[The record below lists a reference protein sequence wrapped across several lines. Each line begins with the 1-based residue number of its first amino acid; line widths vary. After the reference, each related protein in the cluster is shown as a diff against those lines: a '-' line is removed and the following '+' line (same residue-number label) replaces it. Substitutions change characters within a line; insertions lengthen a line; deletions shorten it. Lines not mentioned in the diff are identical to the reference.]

1 MPWRSTNPSGPG
13 HPRYAPALSMT
24 VSPTLDASN
33 APRGKRWWRLPLW
46 LLVAVVLL
54 EVLIN
59 VALNVGV
66 VQAIM
71 RRGTD
76 RTQLSWQRAWWL
88 WPVGRLH
95 LKGFTLTNQDT
106 QRWWKVEVDALTA
119 GVSLTGLLRKRVDVY
134 GIDGRGAT
142 FRMEPS
148 PAPEEGPSDPNSRP
162 WVIHLRDVTI
172 HEVRELDFSRVR
184 FAGALD
190 VKGELNLQSRERI
203 QVDLPSVRVAEG
215 FLEVDGKRVARL
227 EALSA
232 RARLDAPFQGEQDGY
247 DLSKAIGGQAQAKVD
262 LLPLDWVN
270 DLLGAS
276 APVSLRGGGG
286 RLELDVRMERNMLEP
301 GSRLEASGTQLDLR
315 AGPMRA
321 RAPWSLKASMDE
333 QRPGQPAG
341 QLSLAFAPV
350 KVSGPKGNGVE
361 VPEVA
366 LSVLARRREGQPG
379 FDLEPEL
386 RVAKSRPLDLRLL
399 NPWLEQ
405 TLAVDSGH
413 VTVRT
418 EERSPKA
425 KKRNSLELRMD
436 TDLVS
441 GRMGNNKVLLRAEVD
456 VDARHLSWDM
466 KELGLAGTT
475 LRLSNVSSNG
485 PVPIRAWSGT
495 FSLPRASLTL
505 SPTVLSARF
514 SSQLTDTQPLVALIT
529 ASKRLPSFLTSL
541 LNIPKVEVTG
551 QVQIDEQGL
560 QVRELKAKGD
570 GFSLEGHLD
579 LVQGNITGALLTTL
593 GAVTGGIELRPG
605 NNGLHL
611 VNAKQWFA
619 GQQAPPFR

>member
-1 MPWRSTNPSGPG
+1 
-13 HPRYAPALSMT
+13 MT
-24 VSPTLDASN
+24 VSSPLDAPDA
-33 APRGKRWWRLPLW
+33 APRRNKRWWRIPLW
-46 LLVAVVLL
+46 ILLGVVVL

-106 QRWWKVEVDALTA
+106 ERWWKVEVDALTA
-119 GVSLTGLLRKRVDVY
+119 GMSLTGLLRKRVDVH
-134 GIDGRGAT
+134 GIDGHGAT
-142 FRMEPS
+142 FHLEPS
-148 PAPEEGPSDPNSRP
+148 PAPEEEPSDPNARP
-162 WVIHLRDVTI
+162 WVINLEDVTL
-172 HEVRELDFSRVR
+172 HGVRELDFSRVR
-184 FAGALD
+184 FVGALD
-190 VKGELNLQSRERI
+190 VNGALNLQSRERL

-215 FLEVDGKRVARL
+215 FMEVDGKRVARL

-232 RARLDAPFQGEQDGY
+232 SARLDAPFQGEQGY
-247 DLSKAIGGQAQAKVD
+247 DLSQAIGGQAQVKVD

-270 DLLGAS
+270 DLLGPS
-276 APVSLRGGGG
+276 APVSLRGGSG
-286 RLELDVRMERNMLEP
+286 RLDLDVRMQRNTLEP
-301 GSRLEASGTQLDLR
+301 GSRLEARGAELDLR

-333 QRPGQPAG
+333 ERPGQPAG
-341 QLSLAFAPV
+341 QLHIAFAPV

-366 LSVLARRREGQPG
+366 LTVLARRREGQPG

-386 RVAKSRPLDLRLL
+386 NVAKSRPLDLRLL

-405 TLAVDSGH
+405 TLEIDSGH
-413 VTVRT
+413 VTVRS
-418 EERSPKA
+418 EERSKRAKA
-425 KKRNSLELRMD
+425 RKALELRMD

-441 GRMGNNKVLLRAEVD
+441 GSMGKHKVLLRAEVE

-529 ASKRLPSFLTSL
+529 SSKRLPAFLTSL

-551 QVQIDEQGL
+551 QVQIDERGL

-570 GFSLEGHLD
+570 SFSLEGHLD

-593 GAVTGGIELRPG
+593 GPVTGGIELRPG
-605 NNGLHL
+605 DNGLHL